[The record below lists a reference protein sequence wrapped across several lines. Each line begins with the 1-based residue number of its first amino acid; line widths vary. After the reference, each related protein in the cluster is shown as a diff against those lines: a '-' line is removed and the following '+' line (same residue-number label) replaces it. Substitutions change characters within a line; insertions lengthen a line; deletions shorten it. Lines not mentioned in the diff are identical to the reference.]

1 MARMQSVE
9 KEDLLGKSK
18 SFGYSDS
25 NLRTIRE
32 MLQEIDIVEILE
44 TEYDLFFTTQS
55 NGWFN
60 TNCPLPGHDDSSPSF
75 GVNQEKGTFHCFGCG
90 ASGDLIS
97 FVRKMEGL
105 GFKQALE
112 RVMLITGINP
122 DLEASQVYRALRDI
136 NNVADD
142 YLNYQVEYDLPGGI
156 SPVQFLRSLAE
167 RLKNLEIKVDSDKE
181 IINWVEDVYQKADT
195 YIMTED
201 YKNLQKLWKNL
212 GKEMKEKLN
221 QFRGQSND

>member
-60 TNCPLPGHDDSSPSF
+60 L
-75 GVNQEKGTFHCFGCG
+75 
-90 ASGDLIS
+90 
-97 FVRKMEGL
+97 
-105 GFKQALE
+105 
-112 RVMLITGINP
+112 
-122 DLEASQVYRALRDI
+122 LR
-136 NNVADD
+136 
-142 YLNYQVEYDLPGGI
+142 
-156 SPVQFLRSLAE
+156 
-167 RLKNLEIKVDSDKE
+167 
-181 IINWVEDVYQKADT
+181 II
-195 YIMTED
+195 
-201 YKNLQKLWKNL
+201 
-212 GKEMKEKLN
+212 
-221 QFRGQSND
+221 